1 MFDDYVRNMLNVYWI
16 RPETAIWRS
25 LDVAQLQ
32 KIKMKEPV
40 LDLGCGN
47 GAFAFTLN
55 GGKCDESSDIFNN
68 LGNTKGYLKGVDIYN
83 QSATKKPKIITKP
96 RKKIQVGLDHKQG
109 LLDNAKQYGVYEK
122 LIQHDLNKKLPFE
135 DESFNTIFS
144 NVFYWIKNIKQLFTE
159 SNRVLKKNGKL
170 IICVPDLNHKK
181 TLIYNTY
188 LKTKAKWAKD
198 LDRGNYFNMQQCLTF
213 NEWKKIIEGT
223 GFKIEK
229 HEDYLSTQFIQFC
242 QIAMRPYS
250 PYMIEMA
257 NRLDPKIRKD
267 IKKRLLNEITPLI
280 SSYIK
285 YEKKFPSKFCFHFF
299 VLKKV

>member
-1 MFDDYVRNMLNVYWI
+1 MFDKYVRNLLNMYWI
-16 RPETAIWRS
+16 RPETAIWRA

-32 KIKMKEPV
+32 KIKFKNPV

-47 GAFAFTLN
+47 GAFAFTLM
-55 GGKCDESSDIFNN
+55 GGECDESFDIFNN
-68 LGNTKGYLKGVDIYN
+68 LENTKGYLKGVDIYN
-83 QSATKKPKIITKP
+83 QSSSKKPKIISKP

-109 LLDNAKQYGVYEK
+109 LLDNAKQFGVYEK
-122 LIQHDLNKKLPFE
+122 LVQHDLNKPLPF
-135 DESFNTIFS
+135 DDKSFNTVFS
-144 NVFYWIKNIKQLFTE
+144 NVFYWIKNINLLFSE
-159 SNRVLKKNGKL
+159 SHRILKKDGRL
-170 IICVPDLNHKK
+170 IICVPDINHKNN
-181 TLIYNTY
+181 LIYNVY

-213 NEWKKIIEGT
+213 NDWKSVIEQA

-250 PYMIEMA
+250 PYIIEMA
-257 NRLDPKIRKD
+257 NSLDPKIRKN
-267 IKKRLLNEITPLI
+267 IKKRLLDEITPLI

-285 YEKKFPSKFCFHFF
+285 FERKYPTKFCFHFF